1 MVDRYRIWPEGFAAH
16 MRPAKAVDMVFAGEH
31 DARITE
37 LEAEV
42 ERLRQSASDADIVAK
57 HFQSERDHL
66 QECLEDVLEQMALSR
81 TGAVK
86 VPAEA
91 SKEMIE
97 GGVLAYNLTGIAGG
111 IINTAEDHVTFIW
124 NAMAAHLSALEPAAS
139 EPIAKGL
146 LSDDEAK
153 AAGLGKFGHHPDPAI
168 DFEIEVESLH
178 ARLIDAKGGIS
189 KPGTDPETVVAALED
204 IERAMT
210 FRVGGDPS
218 AVRAKQMI
226 RDLEADAK
234 QAVQPAAPEGQQEAV
249 AWQHIPNCGV
259 DRESK
264 MVHVTGKVF
273 CDPCIA
279 PLVAALNAASIETV
293 ASCCGHGHRPGVI
306 VLRDGR
312 ELFIAKDFE
321 EARKVDAAFPTDI
334 NGDARPSEQ
343 AVTEVLS
350 RIRDYADKPHADRY
364 VIRNMA
370 EDALKAAMEAGR
382 HD

>member
-1 MVDRYRIWPEGFAAH
+1 MTRIA
-16 MRPAKAVDMVFAGEH
+16 
-31 DARITE
+31 E
-37 LEAEV
+37 LQD
-42 ERLRQSASDADIVAK
+42 RLRRLAKRREGEGIYTDAAICEEAAE
-57 HFQSERDHL
+57 S
-66 QECLEDVLEQMALSR
+66 LSR

-97 GGVLAYNLTGIAGG
+97 DGVLAYNLTGIAGG
-111 IINTAEDHVTFIW
+111 VINTAEDHVTFIW
-124 NAMAAHLSALEPAAS
+124 NAMAAHLSALEPAA
-139 EPIAKGL
+139 
-146 LSDDEAK
+146 
-153 AAGLGKFGHHPDPAI
+153 
-168 DFEIEVESLH
+168 
-178 ARLIDAKGGIS
+178 
-189 KPGTDPETVVAALED
+189 
-204 IERAMT
+204 
-210 FRVGGDPS
+210 
-218 AVRAKQMI
+218 
-226 RDLEADAK
+226 
-234 QAVQPAAPEGQQEAV
+234 PEGQQPV

-343 AVTEVLS
+343 AVTEAMIMVASDQISEGLGAYL
-350 RIRDYADKPHADRY
+350 RKFADSDAAKQARY
-364 VIRNMA
+364 WLHKMPDTEWNGMA
-370 EDALKAAMEAGR
+370 RLLAEEALGAALKAAMEAGR
-382 HD
+382 

>member
-1 MVDRYRIWPEGFAAH
+1 MDKHEQLIDIMEEAAKGET
-16 MRPAKAVDMVFAGEH
+16 KATLR
-31 DARITE
+31 ARIAE

-42 ERLRQSASDADIVAK
+42 ERLTKNLYLTRN
-57 HFQSERDHL
+57 ERDNL
-66 QECLEDVLEQMALSR
+66 SDNVTRLESEALSR